1 MNESDLFT
9 QLEQVTGQGPY
20 AGEVAFTNY
29 QEEEPRGRSRKKR
42 TESDSPR
49 RSSTLSPSASPVSSP
64 EKAKGSNPHQRIRQ
78 AYRTK
83 SVQGKYGSRDEV
95 LPSMEYDRGKPVP
108 LGFLGPYRD
117 VMLYKDASAHLP
129 KTINYESYPGGPQ
142 LEAPMNNVARRFF
155 LLNPAPNLTKYLPA
169 LALMHKHGLGNLSA
183 RDNYLFHTLPH
194 DGTVRHDPYIPWR
207 SMIMKAD
214 DRTLEI
220 MAALVGRATLPQLNK
235 QNAKRLHKFTKEVQD
250 AQASMSKE
258 EKDEDNMQRYTK
270 EQLTDEI
277 PSEEE
282 LIASMKPE
290 PALDNSHQLMRV
302 SDPDAMI
309 QLDKNGYYTHN
320 RDSPHFDLHV
330 RRPHYFPGTNKPI
343 PYQER
348 QNIRGDPRIAPVCDE
363 ETAILGSFINSF
375 RNIHDPA
382 RAATDV
388 FTEEHLKA
396 LPHVVEGYKSHCG
409 VPRRLIRQEIREG
422 ALHAGGKAQEF
433 MMNEEREVDN
443 PKRAY
448 IYYMDPEMAEKEK
461 EKNQE
466 PEKIPPQDLW
476 YGPKYEHPKPVPLN
490 PFAVEEFQERLNMM
504 LRRNQQQKA

>member
-9 QLEQVTGQGPY
+9 QLEEVQGQGPY
-20 AGEVAFTNY
+20 HPEVAFRNY
-29 QEEEPRGRSRKKR
+29 QEHKAEESSRKKR
-42 TESDSPR
+42 AKTEAPASSPKSSPIVSPSSSPR
-49 RSSTLSPSASPVSSP
+49 KS
-64 EKAKGSNPHQRIRQ
+64 KGSNFHQRIRH
-78 AYRTK
+78 AYESK
-83 SVQGKYGSRDEV
+83 SVQGQFGSRNEV
-95 LPSMEYDRGKPVP
+95 LPSIENDRGKPVP
-108 LGFLGPYRD
+108 AGFLGPYRD
-117 VMLYKDASAHLP
+117 VMLYRDAPAYLP

-155 LLNPAPNLTKYLPA
+155 LLNPGPNLTKYLPA
-169 LALMHKHGLGNLSA
+169 MALMHKHGLGNWSA

-194 DGTVRHDPYIPWR
+194 DRTFKYDPYIPWR

-235 QNAKRLHKFTKEVQD
+235 QNAKRLHKHSKEVQD

-258 EKDEDNMQRYTK
+258 AKDEDNMQRYIK

-277 PSEEE
+277 PSEED

-290 PALDNSHQLMRV
+290 PSPDGNRQLMRV

-309 QLDKNGYYTHN
+309 QLDKNGYYARN
-320 RDSPHFDLHV
+320 RDSPHFDLFV

-348 QNIRGDPRIAPVCDE
+348 QNYRGDPRISPVCDE
-363 ETAILGSFINSF
+363 ETAILGAFINSF
-375 RNIHDPA
+375 QNIHDPA

-388 FTEEHLKA
+388 FTEEHIKA

-409 VPRRLIRQEIREG
+409 VPRRLIRQEMRES
-422 ALHAGGKAQEF
+422 ARHAGGKAQEF
-433 MMNEEREVDN
+433 MMNQEQEVFN

-466 PEKIPPQDLW
+466 PEKVPSQDLW

-504 LRRNQQQKA
+504 LRRNQQERA